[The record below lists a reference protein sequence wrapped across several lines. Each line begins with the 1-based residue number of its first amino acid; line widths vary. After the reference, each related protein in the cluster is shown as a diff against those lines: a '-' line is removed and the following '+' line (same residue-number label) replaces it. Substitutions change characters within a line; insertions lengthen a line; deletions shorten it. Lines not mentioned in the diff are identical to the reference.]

1 LSAKFRTSCAVVRRT
16 ARKRVDKSH
25 APQYAETGRVFLESA
40 QALSDVADDGAPC
53 GNAIALLAIHAA
65 ISYGDALTIAFGE
78 LKSADE
84 HGKAT
89 DALRSVLGSRVP
101 PAQIRSLRKILQEKD
116 AVSYQGTYYT
126 LADGRKLLKRSR
138 TFCAW
143 ALEVFQTRP

>member
-1 LSAKFRTSCAVVRRT
+1 MVRRT

-40 QALSDVADDGAPC
+40 QALSDVADEGAPY

-65 ISYGDALTIAFGE
+65 ISSGDALTIAFGE

-84 HGKAT
+84 HTRAPE
-89 DALRSVLGSRVP
+89 ALRSVLGSRLP
-101 PAQIRSLRKILQEKD
+101 PDQIKSFRAILQEKD

-138 TFCAW
+138 MFCAW
-143 ALEVFQTRP
+143 ALKVFQTRP

>member
-1 LSAKFRTSCAVVRRT
+1 MVKRS

-40 QALSDVADDGAPC
+40 QALSDVADDGAPY

-65 ISYGDALTIAFGE
+65 ISYGDALTIAFGQ
-78 LKSADE
+78 LKSAEE
-84 HGKAT
+84 HGKAAE
-89 DALRSVLGSRVP
+89 ALLSILGSRLPVEQLKSFR
-101 PAQIRSLRKILQEKD
+101 AVLQEKD

>member
-1 LSAKFRTSCAVVRRT
+1 MVKRT
-16 ARKRVDKSH
+16 ASKRVDKSR

-40 QALSDVADDGAPC
+40 QALADVADDGAPY

-65 ISYGDALTIAFGE
+65 ISYSDALTIAFGE

-84 HGKAT
+84 HTKAADT
-89 DALRSVLGSRVP
+89 LRSVLGSRLPTDQVKSF
-101 PAQIRSLRKILQEKD
+101 RTILQEKD

-143 ALEVFQTRP
+143 ALELFQTRP